1 MLHVFINNHNDHPN
15 SQWTKM
21 ATKYIKFGLRADKN
35 LSDLENPNEALSNL
49 LNNLSTQVD
58 ENGLPT
64 GFTTNDLAPLIG
76 LRNTG
81 LASNVTTTGTYIGTS
96 TDLISLNNSLVEYT
110 PASAPNTKLEVQP
123 RITIQDNI
131 SNFKTILG
139 DPPYIRG
146 GDGPIARFIPSTR
159 INPSIGANTNGNSAA
174 VTPTFAALGTNLYST
189 LVSAALPAQI
199 VDGEDFWNNG
209 VFQFG
214 SKIYPTFP
222 NTYGM
227 VQWTGYL
234 SAYFTQE
241 WESTGLFMIEQ
252 DIIDDGTNNNWTT
265 LKNVYSKSFTL
276 TNLTWSFSGTT
287 TTIQLGTTQV
297 KSICRG
303 MKVTISGTAY
313 TVTAVNEV
321 GGTCTI
327 VGALT
332 NATPSPLTFAWT
344 ISDDLIRTGTL
355 VFSQPRTGGR
365 RRVRYTAWWPNPV
378 DVGLTANSTYR
389 TKRFAYAIELSE
401 RLPFSMIYSTNNTNQ
416 TFGQYT
422 YEYFKRNRGSV
433 LKQDSTAILR
443 VNNTIS
449 MNYTS
454 PGLLSDVVRSMTS
467 GATTVT
473 PRSFIMEDSYG
484 KLVGNFTGCTLGDW
498 LVFTISTTSYAF
510 QIQEIASD
518 TTIYVREDLLTL
530 TSSVRGASV
539 TNGVVFRNLG
549 LIGLFRLEAAAATVG
564 TSAQASLY
572 PLAGTVT
579 SVDNVYNDYIVT
591 AIQTAGTNGVKP
603 IRITSVSAKGTNPKT
618 ITASDYLANS
628 AAFTATGSPGTH
640 ICAVY
645 SSRGLEDLSSI
656 DQCTGVF
663 GREVNVTAA
672 AGATAITLTTNVG
685 VTAGDFVQFAGVI
698 TDGTTVSSLT
708 GSTIVNLSQGVITGK
723 TLNKASTLIFVKAA
737 NRVAGVNKE
746 YCVIPL
752 NTAPP
757 FEGTDLGLVTPAS
770 NSSLIV
776 RNFKFGELD
785 VTVPSAKI
793 QTTTATAATKY
804 FPIIYNGVTYR
815 ALIA

>member
-1 MLHVFINNHNDHPN
+1 
-15 SQWTKM
+15 M

-35 LSDLENPNEALSNL
+35 LSDLENPGEALSNL
-49 LNNLSTQVD
+49 LNNLSSQVD
-58 ENGLPT
+58 DNGLPT
-64 GFTTNDLAPLIG
+64 GFTTSDLAPLIG

-81 LASNVTTTGTYIGTS
+81 LASYVTTTGTYIGTS

-110 PASAPNTKLEVQP
+110 PAYAPNTKLEIQP

-146 GDGPIARFIPSTR
+146 GDGPVARFIPSTR
-159 INPSIGANTNGNSAA
+159 INPSIEATTNGNSAA
-174 VTPTFAALGTNLYST
+174 VTPTFVELGTNLYST
-189 LVSAALPAQI
+189 LVDPSITASI
-199 VDGEDFWNNG
+199 IDGEDFWNNG
-209 VFQFG
+209 VFVFG
-214 SKIYPTFP
+214 SKVYPTFP

-234 SAYFTQE
+234 SSYFTQE

-265 LKNVYSKSFTL
+265 LKNVYSKSFAL

-303 MKVTISGTAY
+303 MKVTISGTTY
-313 TVTAVNEV
+313 TVATVDET

-327 VGALT
+327 VASLT
-332 NATPSPLTFAWT
+332 DATPSPLTFSWT
-344 ISDDLIRTGTL
+344 VSDDLIRTGTL
-355 VFSQPRTGGR
+355 FFSQPRTGGR
-365 RRVRYTAWWPNPV
+365 RRARFTVWWPNPG
-378 DVGLTANSTYR
+378 DNSTYR
-389 TKRFAYAIELSE
+389 TKRFAYAVELSE
-401 RLPFSMIYSTNNTNQ
+401 RLPFSMIYSTNNANQ

-443 VNNTIS
+443 VNNTVS
-449 MNYTS
+449 LNYTP

-473 PRSFIMEDSYG
+473 PRSFIMSDSYG
-484 KLVGNFTGCTLGDW
+484 KLVGNFSGCSLGDW
-498 LVFTISTTSYAF
+498 IVFTISTTSYAF
-510 QIQEIASD
+510 QIEEIED
-518 TTIYVREDLLTL
+518 TSTVYVNQNLLTL

-539 TNGVVFRNLG
+539 TNGIVFRNLG

-579 SVDNVYNDYIVT
+579 SVDNIYNDYIVT

-603 IRITSVSAKGTNPKT
+603 IRITSISAKGTNPKA
-618 ITASDYLANS
+618 ITVSDYLANS

-656 DQCTGVF
+656 DQCTGVY

-685 VTAGDFVQFAGVI
+685 VTATDFVQFAGVI
-698 TDGTTVSSLT
+698 TDGTTVSSLS

-723 TLNKASTLIFVKAA
+723 TLNKASTLVFVKAA

-757 FEGTDLGLVTPAS
+757 FEGSDAGLVTTAS
-770 NSSLIV
+770 NPNLIV
-776 RNFKFGELD
+776 RNFKFGTLEIGIP
-785 VTVPSAKI
+785 TAKI
-793 QTTTATAATKY
+793 QTATATSATKY